1 MDARAVYQAYLAYF
15 GRPPDKSG
23 LAAYTGASQASVITA
38 FSASAESQALY
49 AGGSVAEQVNAI
61 YLNLFGRVA
70 ERAGAAYWSNEILS
84 GRSTLAE
91 MALAVLRGAQN
102 EDALVVANKLQ
113 VMERFVEQ
121 FSTRGDVA
129 TSYVGDSA
137 AAAARGF
144 LSTVGSDANS
154 LARALSA
161 VPTAVES
168 VASQR
173 DLGKIGPKFSLSS
186 TETPVV
192 SFIARATAI
201 VSSNTTKTAGL
212 DDFLADTRF
221 SSITGKGQTIA
232 VLDSSFDL
240 LHPVFGADA
249 DRNGMADRIL
259 YAADFTPERNG
270 AQTRDAEDKHG
281 THVASLVASESPTAP
296 GMAPGANLILL
307 QVLTEKG
314 TGSSN
319 DIQQGLQWVIKNASL
334 YNIVAVNM
342 SLGQDNNL
350 NVAGKTFYAD
360 EMAALVSLGIVP
372 LVAAGNSYEKYEAQG
387 VGSPASDPNALGVSA
402 SNNST
407 SALAAFSQRSSVLTD
422 IVAPG
427 QGILAASAL
436 GGTVALSG
444 TSMATPIVSGAVALA
459 QEIAQQTLGRRL
471 TVSEV
476 YSVLQSSAS
485 SFSDREIPSDGVK
498 NSEAPF
504 RHLNI
509 KAMGEAVVALGGGTK
524 TPTPSPSPSPGATPA
539 PAPKDDFGDTLQT
552 AGSISVGQSIAGSL
566 TPAGDRD
573 WFGVDLVAQKTYD
586 IEITGGTLK
595 DPYLR
600 VFDAK
605 GVSLAENDDR
615 DDLDPGLAFVAPATG
630 RYYVLVD
637 SYLSSTTGTYTLDIS
652 AEQVSDQ
659 DDINE
664 IDSDEIEG
672 DEIEVKGKI
681 DFGGDG
687 DNFNLTLNAGMR
699 YIFSLRGSDTGAGT
713 LGDPFLELLQ
723 NGQVLASNDDGGAAL
738 DSELHFTPSNSGAY
752 TLRASAISVDDVG
765 SYTLQI
771 DSEAVGEGSM
781 DVPDAAG
788 QTSLMSGASASGD
801 IDFGGDEDWYSVD
814 LEVGME
820 YSFSLDGL
828 SDSYLT
834 LYDGDGQVVATN
846 DDGGDGENALL
857 QFTPKSSGTY
867 YIAASAYTDRET
879 GEYVLSLSAETKTD
893 DYLGNVYQAGS
904 LSLGVSANG
913 QLAQAYDFD
922 FYTGTLDPGSYRVT
936 VQPFG
941 GADPLDDPY
950 IYVDTDYDFSDAIW
964 DDNGGSTGLDSSLSF
979 AIAET
984 TSTVIV
990 VGGHDSGAYTVLIQ
1004 AV

>member
-49 AGGSVAEQVNAI
+49 AGGSVAEQVNSI

-102 EDALVVANKLQ
+102 EDALVVANRLQ

-121 FSTRGDVA
+121 FSTRGDAA

-144 LSTVGSDANS
+144 LSTVGSDATS

-173 DLGKIGPKFSLSS
+173 DLGKIGPIFSLSS
-186 TETPVV
+186 SETPVV
-192 SFIARATAI
+192 SFTARATAI

-270 AQTRDAEDKHG
+270 AQTRNASDKHG
-281 THVASLVASESPTAP
+281 THVASLVASELLTAP

-407 SALAAFSQRSSVLTD
+407 SALAAFSQRSSALTD

-444 TSMATPIVSGAVALA
+444 TSMATPIVSGTVALA

-485 SFSDREIPSDGVK
+485 SFVDREIPSDGVK

-524 TPTPSPSPSPGATPA
+524 TPTPAPSPSPSPSLGPTPA
-539 PAPKDDFGDTLQT
+539 PTPKDDFGDTLQT
-552 AGSISVGQSIAGSL
+552 AGSIRAGQTIAGSL

-573 WFGVDLVAQKTYD
+573 WFGVDLVAQQIYD

-615 DDLDPGLAFVAPATG
+615 DDLDPGLAFLAPATG
-630 RYYVLVD
+630 RFYVLVD
-637 SYLSSTTGTYTLDIS
+637 SYLNGSTGTYTLDIS
-652 AEQVSDQ
+652 AGQASDQ
-659 DDINE
+659 DDSSDV
-664 IDSDEIEG
+664 DS

-687 DNFNLTLNAGMR
+687 DSFNVTLNAGMR
-699 YIFSLRGSDTGAGT
+699 YTFSLRGADSGAGT
-713 LGDPFLELLQ
+713 LSDPFLELLQ
-723 NGQVLASNDDGGAAL
+723 NGQVLASNDDGGIVL
-738 DSELHFTPSNSGAY
+738 DSELHFTPANTGAY
-752 TLRASAISVDDVG
+752 TLRASALSVDDIG

-771 DSEAVGEGSM
+771 ESEAVGEGST
-781 DVPDAAG
+781 DVPDASG
-788 QTSLMSGASASGD
+788 QASLVSGASASGD

-828 SDSYLT
+828 SDGYLT

-893 DYLGNVYQAGS
+893 DYLGNIYQAGS

-922 FYTGTLDPGSYRVT
+922 IYTGTLDPGSYRVT
-936 VQPFG
+936 VKSSG

-984 TSTVIV
+984 ISTVIV